1 MEQAIKDVKVDFGMG
16 SLQIDENDP
25 DIDNL
30 KTANLMVNDR
40 HSNRDSLVFDPMS
53 NAASM

>member
-53 NAASM
+53 NAASL